1 MHINVSLAT
10 VIKSRL
16 LLFAFLLYPTVSPA
30 KSSEIHLLLNWMI
43 DNHQTIETT
52 LKDSNPSTL
61 VPTIFTLIEIWKRRD
76 GALSGEV
83 SPLILKALIADPYT
97 NLLLLSKQPL
107 SFDNWLDELEGMAFT
122 AYDTN
127 DKAGLETLRV
137 DVMQSLRSI
146 SEANEG
152 KLTLM
157 ASQLI
162 NRLSHIEIRDIH

>member
-1 MHINVSLAT
+1 M
-10 VIKSRL
+10 
-16 LLFAFLLYPTVSPA
+16 
-30 KSSEIHLLLNWMI
+30 
-43 DNHQTIETT
+43 
-52 LKDSNPSTL
+52 
-61 VPTIFTLIEIWKRRD
+61 
-76 GALSGEV
+76 

-97 NLLLLSKQPL
+97 TLLLLSKQPL

-127 DKAGLETLRV
+127 DKAGLEMLRV

>member
-1 MHINVSLAT
+1 M
-10 VIKSRL
+10 
-16 LLFAFLLYPTVSPA
+16 
-30 KSSEIHLLLNWMI
+30 
-43 DNHQTIETT
+43 
-52 LKDSNPSTL
+52 
-61 VPTIFTLIEIWKRRD
+61 
-76 GALSGEV
+76 

-97 NLLLLSKQPL
+97 TLLLLSKQPL